1 MRWCVSTFTVSFFK
15 KNPVAYK
22 NNMNGSFDIANDLKV
37 FLAASH

>member
-1 MRWCVSTFTVSFFK
+1 MSTFTVPFFK

-22 NNMNGSFDIANDLKV
+22 NNMNGRFDITSDLKV